1 MRNACATS
9 TIFLFWFLAF
19 FGTKART
26 FLASLDLS
34 RRSGLKKSWYMILES
49 GYYLHHKNLAIRYS
63 FVYYKEK
70 SMVNYCIIVP

>member
-1 MRNACATS
+1 
-9 TIFLFWFLAF
+9 
-19 FGTKART
+19 
-26 FLASLDLS
+26 
-34 RRSGLKKSWYMILES
+34 MILES